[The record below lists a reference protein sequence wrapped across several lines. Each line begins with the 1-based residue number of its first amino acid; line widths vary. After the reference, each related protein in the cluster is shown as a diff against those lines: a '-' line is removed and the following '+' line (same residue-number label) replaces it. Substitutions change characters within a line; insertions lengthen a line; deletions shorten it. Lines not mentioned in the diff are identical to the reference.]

1 MKRVTLNTL
10 LLNLQQEAHFYSYI
24 ANPLL
29 YKIRNDLKIYKRFE
43 LESTFIEIINPRKSG
58 TIALLYHPPPL
69 LLMMTHHEKTR
80 LKALP

>member
-24 ANPLL
+24 ANPLSC
-29 YKIRNDLKIYKRFE
+29 KIRNDLKIYKRFE

-58 TIALLYHPPPL
+58 TIALLYPPPFL